1 MGVPRLACTY
11 GRNKVANCPPAVTY
25 KQVYFITRFP
35 DETTKIWNLTKLL
48 TPTAWIWTFSAIVS
62 IVIMLKCF
70 TVVGTYLGNHTA
82 VQDLTLVPFR

>member
-11 GRNKVANCPPAVTY
+11 GRNKVTNCPPAVIY

-48 TPTAWIWTFSAIVS
+48 TPTAWIWTFSAIVLT
-62 IVIMLKCF
+62 VVALKCF
-70 TVVGTYLGNHTA
+70 TLGKGSKNFKISIFESDH
-82 VQDLTLVPFR
+82 PSKN